1 VGCVLNDYDTGA
13 IKCAM
18 QFSTHKT
25 PIPAAP
31 TTHSALTAPRLSLA
45 SCVRAFI
52 TRSTLGVDL
61 RPDQRH
67 NYYPASLLCTITFA
81 FQGESQ
87 IVRSGDAP
95 FTASVTTPV
104 SAQLFA
110 AVPNKPRAWFSGP
123 HTAPLVTFD
132 PGPVHLLM
140 VSLTPASLVAMTGVD
155 IAAWVNR
162 IVPLEMVLDPTWQA
176 MAHAVMAA
184 PDDAVAVRCIE
195 DFLEPRWGTVS
206 HSAMPKADRYRYWVE
221 SLALR
226 ASTSGVG
233 SSLRQMERRI
243 KQWAGLPMRDLRR
256 LTRAEDSF
264 FRVRDAQQSG
274 ALDWATAAADGGY
287 SDQAH
292 LCRETRR
299 VTGLSPKELS
309 KAIDT
314 EEGFWLYR
322 LRD

>member
-1 VGCVLNDYDTGA
+1 MRPELRVLNDYDMGA

-18 QFSTHKT
+18 RFTSHDTSNQAT
-25 PIPAAP
+25 P
-31 TTHSALTAPRLSLA
+31 TTHSALIAPRLSLA
-45 SCVRAFI
+45 SCVRAYV

-81 FQGESQ
+81 LQGESQ
-87 IVRSGDAP
+87 IVRRGEEPAP
-95 FTASVTTPV
+95 APALST
-104 SAQLFA
+104 L
-110 AVPNKPRAWFSGP
+110 PNNLRTWFSGP
-123 HTAPLVTFD
+123 HTAPLVTFN
-132 PGPVHLLM
+132 PGPIHVLM
-140 VSLTPASLVAMTGVD
+140 VSLTPAAMAAMTGLD

-162 IVPLEMVLDPTWQA
+162 IAPLEMVLDQSWQA
-176 MAHAVMAA
+176 MANAVMAA
-184 PDDAVAVRCIE
+184 PDEKAAVHCIE
-195 DFLEPRWGTVS
+195 EFLEPRWGAVS

-243 KQWAGLPMRDLRR
+243 KQLAGLPMRDLRR

-274 ALDWATAAADGGY
+274 AFDWATAAADGGY

-299 VTGLSPKELS
+299 VTGLSPNELT
-309 KAIDT
+309 KAINT